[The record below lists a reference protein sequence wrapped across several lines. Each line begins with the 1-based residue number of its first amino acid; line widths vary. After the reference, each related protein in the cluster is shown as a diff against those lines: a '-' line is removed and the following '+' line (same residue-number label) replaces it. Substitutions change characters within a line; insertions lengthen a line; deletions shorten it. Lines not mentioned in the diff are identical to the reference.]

1 MFKKKICLTLM
12 IGLLAFVSLWSQ
24 MINNEGFEGSTF
36 PPAGWVN
43 SGGVTRGTPPVGS
56 PPPSPSNLYGSFSA
70 YFVNETQGLIAP
82 KMANPYTL
90 TISAYQTGNGNCA
103 PKYWWSNSL
112 SGPWTLVE
120 NFTNLPNGRWNTET
134 VTVNLTN
141 VFLKIGFK
149 RGGNTQAYFDNITI
163 TPIDFLFQYRTVA
176 SGNWSDPS
184 IWEYTRD
191 NGVTW
196 YAANI
201 PPTASGALSITVMS
215 GHTVTVNTS
224 TTVDEVTV
232 QNGATLNINSGVT
245 LTLNNGSGTDMV
257 MNGSLVNTGALAFNS
272 GATMTAGTSSNITY
286 NGSTAQSLG
295 SGFPTAVNNLTI
307 NNSAGVTMN
316 GSCTVNGTLTMTA
329 GNLATGTNT
338 LTVNNSAIFS
348 SSAYVS
354 GAGTFILAGG
364 ATISTA
370 NPSGLTASGASGSIQ
385 TSTRTLS
392 SSANYIYNGSST
404 QVTGNGLPANVNN
417 LTINNSA
424 GVSLTSSCQVNGT
437 LALATRLGIGTGNTL
452 TINGTVSGSGGL
464 TGGTNS
470 SLNITGSGNLTM
482 PAVSTLN
489 NFSVNRSGNVTLG
502 SDLVVNGA
510 LALTTNLSLGGYTL
524 TVNGTVATATGN
536 IVGGSTSNVIVGGSS
551 NVTLPPIT
559 GTLQNFTNNNTGNV
573 NLSSS
578 VNVSGNF
585 TNNGN
590 LNVGSHGIGGNGS
603 GTNNGYI
610 IAEIPNPIS
619 TNTFTQ
625 AFGSTI
631 EYESETT
638 LPAEFTYQNLL
649 LNSTDTLFNLSGDI
663 VVNETFNTENGASLD
678 LAGYRIFFPFK
689 YVSVAG
695 NATISAFAPETYPE
709 FPSIPAVQRKWTFTG
724 NSSGSTTVF
733 LHWDNEQGVG
743 VDFSNGSS
751 IWRFVDSEWVKLGV
765 AGVPV
770 ADGATRMMVSFPATL
785 AGKGDFSGQ
794 YAVTGNEV
802 TLPVELSSFNA
813 SLNFAG
819 SITLSW
825 VTQTETNISGYR
837 IYRGNS
843 DSLPEST
850 LLNVFIAGTNSSQL
864 TNYRFVDSQAIEA
877 GVYYYWLEGLDMD
890 GSSSLFGPV
899 SVTLTQEVSQAP
911 DVPIVQ
917 GLNNAFPNPFNPN
930 VTLSMGMEKAGSVN
944 VAIYNAR
951 GQKVRTLFS
960 GSLAKGSTKLHWDG
974 KDELGAPC
982 SSGVYFARM
991 HTTAGDVSQLKLML
1005 MK

>member
-1 MFKKKICLTLM
+1 MNIRRLVLVSL
-12 IGLLAFVSLWSQ
+12 ISLVSLVSLWSQ
-24 MINNEGFEGSTF
+24 MIDNEGFEGTF

-56 PPPSPSNLYGSFSA
+56 PPPNPSNLYGSYSA

-90 TISAYQTGNGNCA
+90 KISAYQTGNGNCA
-103 PKYWWSNSL
+103 PKYWWSTSL

-141 VFLKIGFK
+141 VYLKIGFK

-184 IWEYTRD
+184 IWQYTRD

-215 GHTVTVNTS
+215 GHTVTVNSS

-232 QNGATLNINSGVT
+232 QAGANLNINSGVT
-245 LTLNNGSGTDMV
+245 FTLNNGTGTDMV
-257 MNGSLVNTGALAFNS
+257 MNGTLVNSGVLAFNS
-272 GATMTAGTSSNITY
+272 GAAMTAGASSSITY
-286 NGSTAQSLG
+286 NGTIAQSLG
-295 SGFPTAVNNLTI
+295 AGFPTSVNNLTI
-307 NNSAGVTMN
+307 NNPAGVTMN

-329 GNLATGTNT
+329 GNLATGTNA
-338 LTVNNSAIFS
+338 LTISNSAIFS
-348 SSAYVS
+348 ASAYVS
-354 GAGTFILAGG
+354 GSGSFILSNG
-364 ATISTA
+364 ASISTA
-370 NPSGLTASGASGSIQ
+370 NPSGITASGASGSIQ

-392 SSANYIYNGSST
+392 TSANYIYNGSSS
-404 QVTGNGLPANVNN
+404 QVTGNGIPANVNN

-437 LALATRLGIGTGNTL
+437 LALTTRLGIGTGNTL
-452 TINGTVSGSGGL
+452 TINGAVSGSGGL
-464 TGGTNS
+464 TGGTGSNLS
-470 SLNITGSGNLTM
+470 ITGSGNITM
-482 PAVSTLN
+482 PAVSSLN

-502 SDLVVNGA
+502 SDLTVSGA
-510 LALTTNLSLGGYTL
+510 LSLTTNLNLGGYTL
-524 TVNGTVATATGN
+524 TVNGTVSTNTGS
-536 IVGGSTSNVIVGGSS
+536 IVGGSTSNVVVGGSS
-551 NVTLPPIT
+551 NLSLPPIN
-559 GTLQNFTNNNTGNV
+559 GVLQNFINNNTGNV
-573 NLSSS
+573 NLNSS
-578 VNVSGNF
+578 VNVSGTF

-590 LNVGSHGIGGNGS
+590 LNVGTHGIGGSGT

-619 TNTFTQ
+619 TSTFTQ

-638 LPAEFTYQNLL
+638 LPADFTYQNLL

-663 VVNETFNTENGASLD
+663 VVNETFNTANGASLD

-724 NSSGSTTVF
+724 NSSGTTTVY

-743 VDFSNGSS
+743 VDFSNGSA
-751 IWRFVDSEWVKLGV
+751 IWRYVGSEWVKLGV

-770 ADGATRMMVSFPATL
+770 TDGATRMMVSFPATL
-785 AGKGDFSGQ
+785 AGKADFSGQ
-794 YAVTGNEV
+794 YAVTGNEI

-813 SLNFAG
+813 ALNFAG
-819 SITLSW
+819 NITLSW
-825 VTQTETNISGYR
+825 TTQTETNVSGYK
-837 IYRGNS
+837 IYRG
-843 DSLPEST
+843 DSELVEESN
-850 LLNVFIAGTNSSQL
+850 LLNVFIPATNTSQL
-864 TNYRFVDSQAIEA
+864 TNYLFVDEETVEA
-877 GVYYYWLEGLDMD
+877 GVYYYWLESLDMD
-890 GSSSLFGPV
+890 GSNSLFGPV
-899 SVTLTQEVSQAP
+899 MVTLSQPTTEVPDAP
-911 DVPIVQ
+911 IIQ
-917 GLNNAFPNPFNPN
+917 GLNSAYPNPFNPN
-930 VTLSMGMEKAGSVN
+930 VTISMGMEKAGWAS

-951 GQKVRTLFS
+951 GQKVRTLYS
-960 GSLAKGSTKLHWDG
+960 GSLNKGTKNLQWNG
-974 KDELGAPC
+974 RDEFGNSC

-991 HTTAGDVSQLKLML
+991 QTRNGAESQIKLML